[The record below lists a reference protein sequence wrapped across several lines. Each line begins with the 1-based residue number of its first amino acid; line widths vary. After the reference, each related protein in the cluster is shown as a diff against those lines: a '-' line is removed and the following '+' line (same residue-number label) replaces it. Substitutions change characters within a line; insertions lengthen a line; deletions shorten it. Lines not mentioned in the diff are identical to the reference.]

1 MKPLLPESFSLEIG
15 PLIGLSSA
23 FILVYA
29 LAGIPSATAQERPM
43 QDMYPSK
50 AAADKRDKELKCTGD
65 FKMGGDWMP
74 CKSMGDYEKLINK
87 EKR

>member
-1 MKPLLPESFSLEIG
+1 
-15 PLIGLSSA
+15 
-23 FILVYA
+23 
-29 LAGIPSATAQERPM
+29 M

-74 CKSMGDYEKLINK
+74 CKSMGDYEKSINTD
-87 EKR
+87 KR